1 MSHVLTT
8 LQAAS
13 KAAAY
18 EHTML
23 RACTRLL
30 TTRDLQDALPDRVV
44 LDTVGSLYLPTGVRM
59 RRVVK
64 NCLIEAF
71 AIHARCLIEFFF
83 YSPHPTYVRGADF
96 FADPLAWSDRRP
108 SRTRAVSEAEEKA
121 SALAAHVS
129 VRRIELIEAGEKS
142 WDFDAVFTDLDIVW
156 RMFLEHALPDRLH
169 PDLVPAST

>member
-1 MSHVLTT
+1 MRHGVTT
-8 LQAAS
+8 LRAAS

-44 LDTVGSLYLPTGVRM
+44 LDTVGSLYLPTGVR
-59 RRVVK
+59 
-64 NCLIEAF
+64 
-71 AIHARCLIEFFF
+71 IHARCLIEFFF
-83 YSPHPTYVRGADF
+83 YPPHPTYVRASDF
-96 FADPLAWSDRRP
+96 LADPLAWSGRLP
-108 SRTRAVSEAEEKA
+108 GRTRAVSEAEEKA

-129 VRRIELIEAGEKS
+129 VRRIELIEAGERS
-142 WDFDAVFTDLDIVW
+142 WNFDAVFADLDVIW

-169 PDLVPAST
+169 PDLVPALT